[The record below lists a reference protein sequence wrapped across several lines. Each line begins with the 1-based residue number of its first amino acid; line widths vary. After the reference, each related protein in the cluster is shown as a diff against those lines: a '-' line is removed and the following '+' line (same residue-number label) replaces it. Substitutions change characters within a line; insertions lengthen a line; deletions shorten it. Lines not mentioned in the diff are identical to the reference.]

1 MITERPPTVLIIED
15 EKAYI
20 RLVRLNL
27 EPSGFQVV
35 EATDAESGLKALVN
49 EEPDL
54 ILLDI
59 GLPDIDGVTLCR
71 QIRDFSDVPII
82 MLTAREGTS
91 NIVAGL
97 NAGADDYITKP
108 FSAQELLARIKAC
121 LRRARYAGDNHT
133 APAAKTVAYLTVDLA
148 ARRVFVDGKEVS
160 LTPTEYRLLVELV
173 NHAGRVLVP
182 GYLLERVW
190 GSNQLEPGLVWQA
203 IHRLRRKI
211 ERDPKKPQL
220 IRTRP
225 GIGYILSCEEVSD
238 GDGPNRE

>member
-1 MITERPPTVLIIED
+1 MITERPPTVLIVED

-27 EPSGFQVV
+27 EPSGFQVL
-35 EATDAESGLKALVN
+35 EATDAQSGLKALVN
-49 EEPDL
+49 EDPDL

-59 GLPDIDGVTLCR
+59 GLPDTDGVRLCR

-82 MLTAREGTS
+82 MLTARGGTS

-97 NAGADDYITKP
+97 DAGADDYITKP

-121 LRRARYAGDNHT
+121 LRRARHAGDSHT
-133 APAAKTVAYLTVDLA
+133 TATVKTIAHLTVDVA
-148 ARRVFVDGKEVS
+148 ARRVFVDGKEVP

-190 GSNQLEPGLVWQA
+190 GSSQLEPGLVWQA

-225 GIGYILSCEEVSD
+225 GIGYILTCEESSN
-238 GDGPNRE
+238 GPNRE